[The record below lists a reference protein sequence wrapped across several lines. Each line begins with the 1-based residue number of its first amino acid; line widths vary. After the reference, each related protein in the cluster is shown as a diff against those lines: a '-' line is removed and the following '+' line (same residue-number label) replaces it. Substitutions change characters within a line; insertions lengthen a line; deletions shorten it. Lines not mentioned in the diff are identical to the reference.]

1 MTAPG
6 LMARFAGRIM
16 RTGEDG
22 NPETLDHQDRAWDT
36 SHCNAGGASSGGGGS
51 YSRRLTRHRR
61 QSIPEHLRVRE
72 SKSAHMSPR
81 EVLHSP
87 KPPPAGEYEQHQA
100 FENTPDSLDNFL
112 TDMGGSTPTTPAA
125 PKKKR
130 QFSLP
135 PRLSDLSRARTH
147 KEGSIASSTK
157 SSLVPRVPRR
167 AYSDEYSRPRPHD
180 ADGNDHELGDA
191 LNEKLVKQP
200 RDQLFFSRKARPVSN
215 FQPYTLDQY
224 RLVKPEKYY
233 ELGKLQP
240 DLNREDLVAKRK
252 NIDRVK
258 EFSRKLRAMNA
269 KELKTQPWKH
279 RAPVPAGASK
289 RDRALQFAKKIPKPK
304 VQPKPKPEEDD
315 NVLPRTKRE
324 SERKRKVDSEE
335 LGSEDDAACVRLSRF
350 EQLEAKHYE
359 MRAIADDIR
368 RQFYGR

>member
-1 MTAPG
+1 
-6 LMARFAGRIM
+6 M

-22 NPETLDHQDRAWDT
+22 NPETVDLPGRAWDV
-36 SHCNAGGASSGGGGS
+36 SACGIGGGS
-51 YSRRLTRHRR
+51 YSHRLTKHQR
-61 QSIPEHLRVRE
+61 QPGPAHLRVRE
-72 SKSAHMSPR
+72 SKSAQMSPR

-87 KPPPAGEYEQHQA
+87 KPPASEHEPRSAAALQDA
-100 FENTPDSLDNFL
+100 PDSLDDFM
-112 TDMGGSTPTTPAA
+112 TDMGLGTPTTPA
-125 PKKKR
+125 PPRKFGKQ

-135 PRLSDLSRARTH
+135 PRIYDLSRARTNNG
-147 KEGSIASSTK
+147 GSIACSTK
-157 SSLVPRVPRR
+157 SSLLPRVPRR
-167 AYSDEYSRPRPHD
+167 AYSDECPRRRLND
-180 ADGNDHELGDA
+180 ADGSDQELGDA

-215 FQPYTLDQY
+215 FQPYTLNQY

-258 EFSRKLRAMNA
+258 EFSRKLRAVNA

-289 RDRALQFAKKIPKPK
+289 RERALQFAKNIPKPK
-304 VQPKPKPEEDD
+304 VQPKPPPEDD
-315 NVLPRTKRE
+315 ATVRHIVKGENEGKRN
-324 SERKRKVDSEE
+324 VDSDEF
-335 LGSEDDAACVRLSRF
+335 GSEDNPDCLRLSRF